1 MTTTGNLHPL
11 TNRQKDICTYGGII
25 GVMLSLTCLIQLMII
40 GTTHWMVAVLLL
52 IYLVPITAFTC
63 LALQKPIAPVLLII
77 SSVLALAAE
86 IAWIRAQQ
94 FSLVVLLLLL
104 YNIVAVVF
112 VYVEQ
117 VPQRLKQKRLA
128 EKAEASLWEGK
139 I

>member
-77 SSVLALAAE
+77 SSVLVLAAE

-117 VPQRLKQKRLA
+117 VPQKLKQKRLA